1 MNQTMPEPN
10 STVHFRVIP
19 VGTRYE
25 IIPLTDEA
33 RAWLSAKP
41 RSGLDLGDG
50 THTGSAFVDEAI
62 FWTIMDAMHAEH
74 LNVEY
79 AGSLS

>member
-1 MNQTMPEPN
+1 MPEPN
-10 STVHFRVIP
+10 SAKHFRVIP

-33 RAWLSAKP
+33 RRWLATHP
-41 RSGLDLGDG
+41 HGIELADG

-62 FWTIMDAMHAEH
+62 FWTVMDAMHAEH
-74 LNVEY
+74 LNVDFT
-79 AGSLS
+79 GGLQ

>member
-1 MNQTMPEPN
+1 MPEPN
-10 STVHFRVIP
+10 SAKHFRVIP

-25 IIPLTDEA
+25 IMPLTDEA

-62 FWTIMDAMHAEH
+62 FWTIMGELQKEH
-74 LNVEY
+74 LNVDFT
-79 AGSLS
+79 GGLQ